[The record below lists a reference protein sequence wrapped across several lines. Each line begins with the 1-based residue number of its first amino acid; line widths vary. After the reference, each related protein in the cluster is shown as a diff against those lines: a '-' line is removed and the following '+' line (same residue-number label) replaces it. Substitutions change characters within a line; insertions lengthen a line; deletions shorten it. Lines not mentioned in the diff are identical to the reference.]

1 MLDLVTTVDFEP
13 KNNSL
18 VLRAVNQVLEFAA

>member
-1 MLDLVTTVDFEP
+1 VTTVDFEP

-18 VLRAVNQVLEFAA
+18 VLRAVNQVFEFAA